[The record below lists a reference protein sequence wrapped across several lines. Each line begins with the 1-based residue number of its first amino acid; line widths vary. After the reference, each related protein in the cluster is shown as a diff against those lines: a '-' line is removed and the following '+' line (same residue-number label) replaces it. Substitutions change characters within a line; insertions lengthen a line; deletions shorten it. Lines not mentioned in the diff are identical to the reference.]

1 MNKMNNFNNVSEIR
15 IKYKEGISDHLAIQL
30 VESVIRQGKISNEG
44 KNYCFATSFNV
55 NGSEYMVVANDKT
68 KSEMFYITK
77 EN

>member
-1 MNKMNNFNNVSEIR
+1 MREIR
-15 IKYKEGISDHLAIQL
+15 IKYEDGISDHLAIQL

-44 KNYCFATSFNV
+44 KSYCFATSFNV
-55 NGSEYMVVANDKT
+55 NGFEYMVVANDKT